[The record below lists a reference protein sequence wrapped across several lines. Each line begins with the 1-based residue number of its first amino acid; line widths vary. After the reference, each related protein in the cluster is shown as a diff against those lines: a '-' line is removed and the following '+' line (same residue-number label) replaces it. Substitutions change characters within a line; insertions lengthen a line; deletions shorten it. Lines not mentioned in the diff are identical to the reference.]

1 MEGKPKGVI
10 TMTTTLEEK
19 LAQLPKDRLERVEA
33 KARHLIESEKALKQL
48 RESLA
53 LTQTEV
59 AERLE
64 IAQEGISRIEQRQ
77 DLKLST
83 LRRYVE
89 ALGGKLNIVIEF
101 PGRQSV
107 SLAGLINANALLEE
121 SKDTE

>member
-1 MEGKPKGVI
+1 MA
-10 TMTTTLEEK
+10 TTLEEK
-19 LAQLPKDRLERVEA
+19 LAQLPKDRLERVET

-107 SLAGLINANALLEE
+107 SLAGLISANALLEE
-121 SKDTE
+121 SKEPE